1 MRSSSGKGRQLRL
14 CAEAETKGARGRRR
28 AFELVLADVDEARG
42 LDGARGEV
50 VDHCGRDAG
59 EDGRMVVVSRR
70 GGLEISTGCGLRLW
84 VGVVVANSG
93 PRFNVAAVVLFYRS
107 LVGFCVP

>member
-1 MRSSSGKGRQLRL
+1 MRL
-14 CAEAETKGARGRRR
+14 CAEAETKGARRR

-59 EDGRMVVVSRR
+59 KRTDGRTDGGVSRR

-93 PRFNVAAVVLFYRS
+93 PRFNVAAMVLFHS
-107 LVGFCVP
+107 ITGWFLCHLEMN